1 MRRSARRLG
10 STVVTVLMLGSV
22 ASVAPALASENGG
35 SGSSTTSARGGS
47 GSDDTTTSERSSGT
61 DDSTT
66 GGGGSGSD
74 DATSGGGGGGAD
86 DATTGGATGTGGDDG
101 ATRSGGG
108 RVTVQGDC
116 SKRADW
122 KLKAKPEDG
131 RLKVEFEVDS
141 NKVGRSW
148 MWTVRSN
155 GFVVASGRR
164 TTQGPSGSFSVERRT
179 SDDSGRQRISATARN
194 SRTREVCRASLT
206 I

>member
-1 MRRSARRLG
+1 MRRAARRLG
-10 STVVTVLMLGSV
+10 STVVAVLMLGGV
-22 ASVAPALASENGG
+22 ASVAPALASE
-35 SGSSTTSARGGS
+35 S
-47 GSDDTTTSERSSGT
+47 
-61 DDSTT
+61 
-66 GGGGSGSD
+66 GGGGSSTSDSGGSGTD
-74 DATSGGGGGGAD
+74 DATSGSGTDDVTSGGEGGTD
-86 DATTGGATGTGGDDG
+86 DATGTGGGDG
-101 ATRSGGG
+101 ATRGGVRG
-108 RVTVQGDC
+108 RVIVQGDC

-148 MWTVRSN
+148 TWTVRSN

-164 TTQGPSGSFSVERRT
+164 TTKGPSGSFSVERRT
-179 SDDSGRQRISATARN
+179 SDESGSQRISATARN